1 MKRTLVVAQA
11 AAAEKSGVVEGGK
24 SKSGRSLVS
33 KHSQSDGTG
42 GESKSEAFRNWVIDA
57 WKDKRLTD
65 KDICELAWH
74 ATEAGQMKHKVG
86 LLVAPLSAPSLNAK
100 LIVWLVSC
108 VNTQRLHVHAH
119 CSLQVTRSSWCSFL
133 FDSEANSR
141 LGINRGFCFPKT
153 LKPHV
158 LV

>member
-86 LLVAPLSAPSLNAK
+86 LLVAPLSAPSLNVN
-100 LIVWLVSC
+100 LIVLLVSC
-108 VNTQRLHVHAH
+108 MHTQDYMCMPTAACKLHVR
-119 CSLQVTRSSWCSFL
+119 V
-133 FDSEANSR
+133 
-141 LGINRGFCFPKT
+141 GVVFCLT
-153 LKPHV
+153 LKQTRDWV
-158 LV
+158 